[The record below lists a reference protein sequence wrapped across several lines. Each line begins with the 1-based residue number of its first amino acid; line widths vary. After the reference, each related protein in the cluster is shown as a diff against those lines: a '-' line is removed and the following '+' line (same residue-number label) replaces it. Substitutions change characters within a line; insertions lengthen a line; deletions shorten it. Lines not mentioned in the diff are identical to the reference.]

1 MKLRYDLKRI
11 FSNRVMTALCVLAP
25 MVTILLFSAVFAP
38 FIATSG
44 ELKFSI
50 AICNEDESD
59 AAKAFVDQYVNSQ
72 AMRGIITAYPVK
84 DPALAEELLRNGDV
98 SVAIYIP
105 EGIYESIESG
115 RPKSVLLLST
125 GMHALE
131 VNIIDMTLSSSLS
144 VVSQSQNVLSEA
156 ADALKNHGV
165 SAGDTET
172 FLSDSL
178 SEAIDRFMS
187 RRTILGET
195 GVSTTLDNYLP
206 IEYYTGAIFALFA
219 ALSMLPLIR
228 ITAADAGGPVLR
240 RGLLAGRSYGRFFAV
255 RVLAGTLLILLVL
268 STLLPA
274 MLALR
279 HAGAILG
286 DFSGSLPA
294 LAASMLLTAV
304 CFSAMAAAIGFWLP
318 RGESA
323 VWLGFYLVF
332 FMAVCCGALLPSG
345 TLPSA
350 VAAVGKWLPLRP
362 AMRMLSAAL
371 FRMDGIAYWAD
382 FRRLSAFAVLALL
395 LGAAGARRRGLA

>member
-11 FSNRVMTALCVLAP
+11 FANRLLTALCVLAP
-25 MVTILLFSAVFAP
+25 MATILLFSAVFAP

-72 AMRGIITAYPVK
+72 AMRGVITAYPVE
-84 DPALAEELLRNGDV
+84 DLAMAEALLESGDV

-115 RPKSVLLLST
+115 EPKSVRLLST

-131 VNIIDMTLSSSLS
+131 VNVIDMTLSSSLS

-156 ADALKNHGV
+156 ANALKNHGV
-165 SAGDTET
+165 SDGDTET
-172 FLSDSL
+172 FLRDSL
-178 SEAIDRFMS
+178 SDAIDRFMS
-187 RRTILGET
+187 RRSVIGET
-195 GVSTTLDNYLP
+195 GVATTLENYLP
-206 IEYYTGAIFALFA
+206 IEYYTGAVFALFA

-240 RGLLAGRSYGRFFAV
+240 RGLLAGRGYGRFFAV
-255 RVLAGTLLILLVL
+255 RVLAGALFILLVL

-274 MLALR
+274 MPALR

-294 LAASMLLTAV
+294 LAAAMLLTAL
-304 CFSAMAAAIGFWLP
+304 CFSALAAAIGFWLP
-318 RGESA
+318 REQAA
-323 VWLGFYLVF
+323 VWMGFYLVF
-332 FMAVCCGALLPSG
+332 FMAVCCGALLPYG
-345 TLPSA
+345 TLPAA

-371 FRMDGIAYWAD
+371 FNMDGAAFRAD
-382 FRRLSAFAVLALL
+382 CFRLSAFAALALI
-395 LGAAGARRRGLA
+395 LGVAGAKRRGRA